1 MTGKSRS
8 VAVQQSPGR
17 LRPRCLDPTLHDSD
31 LAGRG
36 WNWGFMVLQSCCDE
50 SDEQFGRVA
59 GQMMDSV

>member
-17 LRPRCLDPTLHDSD
+17 LRPRFLDPTLHDSD

-36 WNWGFMVLQSCCDE
+36 WGFMVLQSCCDE